1 MARIVAPGAGPARRI
16 GSPGGVMMRYEA
28 NAVLTPLRPVPLGG
42 RPVVV
47 AQLGQ
52 TLDGRIA
59 TVTGA
64 SKYISGREALK
75 HLHRLRASVD
85 AVVVGVGTVIADDPL
100 LTVRFAEGRSPTRV
114 VIDPRGRM
122 PADARMLHDG
132 AGPVIVACG
141 PDAPTPPGVSTLRME
156 IGADG
161 GFAPEALVT
170 ALGAR
175 GMRRILVEGGAET
188 LSRFL
193 DCGRIDLLHILVA
206 PMILGSGKPGLKLR
220 PVSELSDALRPRTEV
235 HMFDDG
241 DVLFAC
247 DMRPRLEAAE

>member
-1 MARIVAPGAGPARRI
+1 
-16 GSPGGVMMRYEA
+16 MRYEPD
-28 NAVLTPLRPVPLGG
+28 AVLTPLRPRAKAA

-64 SKYISGREALK
+64 SKYISGREALR

-85 AVVVGVGTVIADDPL
+85 AVLVGVGTVAADDPL
-100 LTVRFAEGRSPTRV
+100 LTVRFAEGPNPTRV
-114 VIDPRGRM
+114 IVDPRGRL
-122 PADARMLHDG
+122 PAEARLLHDG
-132 AGPVIVACG
+132 AAPVIVVCG
-141 PDAPTPPGVSTLRME
+141 PDAPVPDGVEALRMPLNPE
-156 IGADG
+156 G
-161 GFAPEALVT
+161 GFAPDDVIA
-170 ALGAR
+170 ALGRR
-175 GMRRILVEGGAET
+175 GFGRILVEGGAET

-206 PMILGSGKPGLKLR
+206 PMILGSGKPGLTLR
-220 PVSELSDALRPRTEV
+220 PVLELADALRPRTQV
-235 HMFDDG
+235 HVFDDG

-247 DMRPRLEAAE
+247 DMRPQLAAAE